1 MRRPGW
7 HTCASKAGEKG
18 VRDIICGAN
27 ARIARKTND
36 VGANV
41 SFVRGRQTL
50 SYRMPPIRF
59 ILTILM
65 LRYLDLGTSWIS
77 GSRYEFGIP
86 LSIYMILDI
95 LFISYWFFILG
106 GLPSWTGLGR
116 MASINTGIELLWAR
130 RGSNKKSIKHAKERD
145 V

>member
-1 MRRPGW
+1 MYIIYHLASIFLVFVTVLKKARPSDHIYYRCHSQGMRRPGW

-50 SYRMPPIRF
+50 SYRMPPI
-59 ILTILM
+59 LSDDSCGVAVPLG
-65 LRYLDLGTSWIS
+65 YLDQGTNLVSLCQYI
-77 GSRYEFGIP
+77 
-86 LSIYMILDI
+86 
-95 LFISYWFFILG
+95 
-106 GLPSWTGLGR
+106 
-116 MASINTGIELLWAR
+116 
-130 RGSNKKSIKHAKERD
+130 
-145 V
+145 